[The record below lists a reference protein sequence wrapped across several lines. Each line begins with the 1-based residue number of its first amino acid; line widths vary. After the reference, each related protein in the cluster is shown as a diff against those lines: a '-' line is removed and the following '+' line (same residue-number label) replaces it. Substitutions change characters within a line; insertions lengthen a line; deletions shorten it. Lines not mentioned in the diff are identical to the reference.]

1 MTNVKTITGRD
12 PRSGRNVTLFL
23 EDGVIAHVDETP
35 GNSDL
40 FLSPSLVDS
49 QVNGCS
55 GCDVNVPQLTPNR
68 VLQLVDAMLSRGVT
82 CFAPTIITAPKD
94 SICQA
99 LRVIAQTRPGGEL
112 VFTRGEESRN
122 VGSRYA

>member
-1 MTNVKTITGRD
+1 MTNVKTITGSN

-23 EDGVIAHVDETP
+23 EDGVIARVDETP

-40 FLSPSLVDS
+40 FLSPGLVDL

-55 GCDVNVPQLTPNR
+55 GCDVNAPQLTPDTI
-68 VLQLVDAMLSRGVT
+68 VHLVDAMLSRGVT
-82 CFAPTIITAPKD
+82 CFAPTIITAPED
-94 SICQA
+94 SICQT
-99 LRVIAQTRPGGEL
+99 LRVIAQTRLAGEQ

>member
-1 MTNVKTITGRD
+1 MTNVKTIKGRD

-23 EDGVIAHVDETP
+23 EDGVIARVDETSE
-35 GNSDL
+35 NSDL
-40 FLSPSLVDS
+40 FLSPGLVDL

-55 GCDVNVPQLTPNR
+55 GCDVNVPQLTPDTII
-68 VLQLVDAMLSRGVT
+68 QLVDAMLSRGVT

-99 LRVIAQTRPGGEL
+99 LRVIAQTRLAGEQ

-122 VGSRYA
+122 GGSRYA